1 MPYKKDPTPK
11 KKKKLTQ
18 PERAAANSRFKAM
31 LDRLHDGRII
41 SVGYSFI
48 PTDTMKE
55 AIATYLDAKSIDPSG
70 YDILNEVYFGT
81 LYNTS
86 CKGGIQRSNV
96 ATGQK
101 EMEKWYEKNKTKQTS
116 GYSKSIWIM
125 QKPNV
130 IAVKV
135 VIASQIHYAFLAKT
149 SDKMSTTYF
158 KRVLNNG
165 CVKPSIDET
174 FAVALTPYCHKR

>member
-18 PERAAANSRFKAM
+18 PERAAANARFNEDM
-31 LDRLHDGRII
+31 NSYHDGRII

-55 AIATYLDAKSIDPSG
+55 AIATYLDTKSIDPSG
-70 YDILNEVYFGT
+70 YDILSEVHFGT
-81 LYNTS
+81 LYSTS
-86 CKGGIQRSNV
+86 CKGGIQYSNV

-101 EMEKWYEKNKTKQTS
+101 EMEKWYEKNKSKQTT
-116 GYSKSIWIM
+116 GYIKSIWIM

-135 VIASQIHYAFLAKT
+135 VIASQVHYAFIAKT

-158 KRVLNNG
+158 KRVFNDG
-165 CVKPSIDET
+165 RVKVSIDET
-174 FAVALTPYCHKR
+174 FPVSLTPYCHKR